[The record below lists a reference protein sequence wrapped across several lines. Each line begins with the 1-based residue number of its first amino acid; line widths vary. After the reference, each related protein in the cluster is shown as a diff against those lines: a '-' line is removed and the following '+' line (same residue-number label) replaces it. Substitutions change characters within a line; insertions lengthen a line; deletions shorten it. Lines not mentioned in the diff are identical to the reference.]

1 NKREL
6 LRCVAMAT
14 NQHKQSRAQSP
25 ISRLKS
31 HHSRAFESLA
41 AALDLDERL
50 QQTEAS
56 AEQLHSLISL
66 YRKGVAELEHGLAVR
81 PDSAT
86 KADPAKA
93 SKLASIQ
100 AKMKA
105 NLAQAGER
113 LATAE
118 AGLERLRKQPA
129 QSAAKPAPSSAF
141 ASRATRKQQPHK
153 PPAAARAA
161 PVSSLAAELKGVDPG
176 LANSILN
183 EVLDRSPGVGF
194 DDVVGNEAA
203 KQALREA
210 TVLPSLRPDLF
221 GGLRQPARAVLLF
234 GPPGNGKTLLAK
246 AVATEAGGVFFN
258 ISAGSLMSKWVGEAE
273 KLVRA
278 LFALARQLA
287 PAVIFIDE
295 VDSILSVRGD
305 KETEVSRRL
314 KTQFLVEL
322 DGVRAADDD
331 SSDAGG
337 KRKGSGGIFLLA
349 ATNRPAE
356 IDPAVVR
363 RFGRRLYIG
372 MPDSRCRLN
381 LLSCLL
387 AKHDS
392 VDVSEA
398 ELRELAELTDGY
410 SASDLANLAR
420 EAAMEPLR
428 QIRPDRLATV
438 AKAAVRPLRG
448 EDLRNCLARVR
459 PSVPPESLAE
469 LLDWSEKYGSD
480 GGAS

>member
-1 NKREL
+1 PPPP
-6 LRCVAMAT
+6 
-14 NQHKQSRAQSP
+14 SP
-25 ISRLKS
+25 
-31 HHSRAFESLA
+31 
-41 AALDLDERL
+41 
-50 QQTEAS
+50 
-56 AEQLHSLISL
+56 
-66 YRKGVAELEHGLAVR
+66 
-81 PDSAT
+81 
-86 KADPAKA
+86 
-93 SKLASIQ
+93 
-100 AKMKA
+100 
-105 NLAQAGER
+105 
-113 LATAE
+113 
-118 AGLERLRKQPA
+118 
-129 QSAAKPAPSSAF
+129 
-141 ASRATRKQQPHK
+141 SRATRKQQPHK

-258 ISAGSLMSKWVGEAE
+258 ISAGSLMSKW
-273 KLVRA
+273 
-278 LFALARQLA
+278 LARPRSWQLA

-305 KETEVSRRL
+305 KNRPSTLRRTSRVHRSLLHSRKTEVSRRL

-356 IDPAVVR
+356 IDRP
-363 RFGRRLYIG
+363 F
-372 MPDSRCRLN
+372 RCRLN

-480 GGAS
+480 